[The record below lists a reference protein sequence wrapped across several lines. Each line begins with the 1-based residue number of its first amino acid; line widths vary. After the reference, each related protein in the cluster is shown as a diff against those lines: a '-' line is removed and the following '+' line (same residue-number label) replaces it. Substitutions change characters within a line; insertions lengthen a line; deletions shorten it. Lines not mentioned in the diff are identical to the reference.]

1 VILFIIVTVMLNMQS
16 FVDRE
21 VQILMRDA
29 ACSSICLP
37 GLLGKA

>member
-1 VILFIIVTVMLNMQS
+1 VILVIIITVVLNMLS

-21 VQILMRDA
+21 VQVFMRDA

-37 GLLGKA
+37 GLFGKA